1 MKIGKIQQSYLFSD
15 HGWYAKVGFG
25 QGHVTSQRHQSA
37 LQSYSQVSLSGLSN
51 ADGFTTLIMVIT
63 FDHAAMGRQDHRR
76 RPAGN
81 DASPAPVCTLTRR
94 SSDLTGKLTTCLTAL
109 AEQACFI
116 TARTVSF

>member
-25 QGHVTSQRHQSA
+25 QGHVTSQRHH
-37 LQSYSQVSLSGLSN
+37 QVSLSGLSN